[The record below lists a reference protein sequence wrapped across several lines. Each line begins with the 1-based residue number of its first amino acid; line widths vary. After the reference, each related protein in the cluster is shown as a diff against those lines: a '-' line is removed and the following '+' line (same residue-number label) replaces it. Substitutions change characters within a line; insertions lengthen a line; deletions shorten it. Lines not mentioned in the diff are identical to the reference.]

1 AAVYPAPDAVNVRP
15 DAPLVFQF
23 SEWIDRNAVRGAVM
37 VSPPFPGRLRVAAD
51 GDRLEV
57 RPPAG
62 RGFRPGTTYDVT
74 VLGALRDL
82 RGNAMGRAFTL
93 RFATGPRLDSA
104 RLDGALVAAERRGTV
119 VAALYAAGGT
129 RAAAPP
135 EALAPR
141 DTGYR
146 PGAAPEPWRELPLR
160 LAAADSAGAFRLEG
174 AAPGDYALFAF
185 DDVNGN

>member
-1 AAVYPAPDAVNVRP
+1 PFRLPAGAAVVLGVLGTCVRCAHVEPPSGGPADQTPPAVAAVYPAPDAVNVRP

-104 RLDGALVAAERRGTV
+104 RL
-119 VAALYAAGGT
+119 
-129 RAAAPP
+129 
-135 EALAPR
+135 
-141 DTGYR
+141 
-146 PGAAPEPWRELPLR
+146 
-160 LAAADSAGAFRLEG
+160 
-174 AAPGDYALFAF
+174 
-185 DDVNGN
+185 